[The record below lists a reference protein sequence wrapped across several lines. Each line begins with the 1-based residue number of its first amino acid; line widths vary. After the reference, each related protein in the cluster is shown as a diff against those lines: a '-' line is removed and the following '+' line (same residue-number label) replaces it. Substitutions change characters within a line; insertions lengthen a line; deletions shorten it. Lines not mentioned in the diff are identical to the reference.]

1 MSVIKEADKSRK
13 TNRIQMWLIFLI
25 GAALALALIFPLRG
39 IMNAVSRLDYI
50 SQRLDDY
57 PHMKTVYLQET
68 REWSNWWQ
76 KEVSGYRAGQAA
88 YIFAAD
94 EKHQSEEEKL
104 SYIAGILNAEKA
116 QIIPE
121 AEYQSIAGA
130 ASEETPGRSFAKLS
144 DGRVIMLEFADSSE
158 SERLKK
164 EEEDTLFLSQVEAG
178 LPGYGPCRL
187 GDFPGISHA
196 ILERPLDRDRAEDL
210 VRTWCRDLKTDALGL
225 MLLDRKERTMTPLVY
240 VPAAGTLFWEN
251 SCASGT
257 SAVGA
262 GLAEEEGAPLTMS
275 LAQPGGSLTVEVS
288 GDGSLSLT
296 GRVRFLARKEAEL
309 DL

>member
-1 MSVIKEADKSRK
+1 MRITYWVLDPTGNVTILAETPVPEESQPALAARLMDLEPGAEQAGFVREDGPGDYSLRMAGGEFCGNASMCAAALYMKKKGLPEGEVCLSVSGAPGPVRVRIRREEAGTYEGTVSMPAPLAVREAD
-13 TNRIQMWLIFLI
+13 
-25 GAALALALIFPLRG
+25 
-39 IMNAVSRLDYI
+39 
-50 SQRLDDY
+50 
-57 PHMKTVYLQET
+57 
-68 REWSNWWQ
+68 
-76 KEVSGYRAGQAA
+76 
-88 YIFAAD
+88 
-94 EKHQSEEEKL
+94 
-104 SYIAGILNAEKA
+104 
-116 QIIPE
+116 
-121 AEYQSIAGA
+121 
-130 ASEETPGRSFAKLS
+130 
-144 DGRVIMLEFADSSE
+144 
-158 SERLKK
+158 
-164 EEEDTLFLSQVEAG
+164 

-187 GDFPGISHA
+187 VDFPGISHA

-296 GRVRFLARKEAEL
+296 GHVRFLEKKEA
-309 DL
+309 DLAL